1 MASIVPDF
9 SNGVF
14 KPDFILLCTRGPAR
28 AWGEGWTWPDQP
40 VKMLPPLSRLARHGS
55 HLFHFIAWI
64 EILLFAN
71 ITIISIPIG
80 QNVASF
86 VKICQA
92 FENVEW
98 IHSQILFAVLKAR
111 EASSHTP
118 TAFSRIDMSLIG
130 IQRIPDLNW
139 SVHFIRFP
147 ASDQL
152 TKIPNLVGSKFKAYS
167 AKPIDRNAANST

>member
-1 MASIVPDF
+1 M
-9 SNGVF
+9 
-14 KPDFILLCTRGPAR
+14 
-28 AWGEGWTWPDQP
+28 
-40 VKMLPPLSRLARHGS
+40 
-55 HLFHFIAWI
+55 
-64 EILLFAN
+64 
-71 ITIISIPIG
+71 
-80 QNVASF
+80 
-86 VKICQA
+86 
-92 FENVEW
+92 EW
-98 IHSQILFAVLKAR
+98 IHSQILFVVPKAK